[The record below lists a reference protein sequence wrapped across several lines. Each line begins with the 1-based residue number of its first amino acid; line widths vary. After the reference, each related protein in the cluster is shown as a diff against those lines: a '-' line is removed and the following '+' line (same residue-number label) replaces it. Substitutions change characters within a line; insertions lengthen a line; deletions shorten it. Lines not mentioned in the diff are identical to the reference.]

1 MKEQRTIRYNLN
13 KNLYDTLASKIEIT
27 EEEQTQLQ
35 TAAEQL
41 KIIDEFTTEGI
52 LTRSRIKYDIEMDK
66 PSKAFLSLEKIKYQQ
81 TTIKALKLNDGT
93 ITSNPQ
99 NMLKATEEYYT
110 DLFKLRETDTT
121 AQQELYTAI
130 KKEGRTLSTEQK
142 ILLTSPITENE
153 VINAMKNAPQNK
165 SPGPDG
171 IPEELYTTLH
181 LTLAKQFTNLINNLN
196 SETLTPLKWNESIIR
211 IIFKKGDKQQLKNYR
226 PISLLKSDYK
236 IFTKIIANRLGKII
250 RSIIHESQ
258 NGFIPNQD
266 ITDNAFKAQ
275 MLLDLL
281 DAKNE
286 EGFIL
291 SIDQEKAFDRV
302 NHQFMI
308 GCLKAKE
315 FPEPFVTLI
324 EHLYQNNTARIII
337 NDRQTRNIPIKSGVR
352 QGDPLSSYLYI
363 LTLESLSAHIRNN
376 QQIKGINAGTTAYK
390 LSTTADDTLL
400 YGTAQTCIEEYS
412 KSLSL

>member
-1 MKEQRTIRYNLN
+1 MSRDQFILN
-13 KNLYDTLASKIEIT
+13 K
-27 EEEQTQLQ
+27 
-35 TAAEQL
+35 
-41 KIIDEFTTEGI
+41 
-52 LTRSRIKYDIEMDK
+52 
-66 PSKAFLSLEKIKYQQ
+66 
-81 TTIKALKLNDGT
+81 
-93 ITSNPQ
+93 
-99 NMLKATEEYYT
+99 
-110 DLFKLRETDTT
+110 
-121 AQQELYTAI
+121 
-130 KKEGRTLSTEQK
+130 
-142 ILLTSPITENE
+142 
-153 VINAMKNAPQNK
+153 
-165 SPGPDG
+165 
-171 IPEELYTTLH
+171 LYTTLH
-181 LTLAKQFTNLINNLN
+181 LTLAKQFTNLINTIN

-400 YGTAQTCIEEYS
+400 YGTAQTCIDEYS
-412 KSLSL
+412 KSLSLYEKASGGKINTDKSNIIIYTNKKKTN